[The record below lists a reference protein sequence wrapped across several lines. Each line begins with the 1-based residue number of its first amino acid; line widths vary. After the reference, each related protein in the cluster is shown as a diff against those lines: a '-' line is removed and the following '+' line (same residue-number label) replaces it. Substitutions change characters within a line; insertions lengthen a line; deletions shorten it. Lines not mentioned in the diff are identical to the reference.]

1 MTMVFITV
9 KRYAVRSIDQ
19 VRHLSLFIPCMIS
32 QVPARFFTSIHG
44 TAVASTT
51 ATITTMASLPL
62 SQAVLQVAD
71 SWLGV
76 FGQTLSVAGVT
87 EESML
92 RRKVMM
98 IHTLAKTIRMM
109 GREEKRKEG
118 ETKLQNISLFGLALA
133 MVMAVRFTKQ
143 IIVLM
148 IINMRGTFMKLKY
161 WMLSNKKEL
170 ALAILLAMN
179 AILLWAKI
187 LTDWN

>member
-1 MTMVFITV
+1 MEINTA
-9 KRYAVRSIDQ
+9 KRYAVRSLDC

-32 QVPARFFTSIHG
+32 QVPAMFFTSIHE

-51 ATITTMASLPL
+51 AIITTMANLPL

-87 EESML
+87 EESLL

-109 GREEKRKEG
+109 GREEKRKEV
-118 ETKLQNISLFGLALA
+118 ETKLQNISLFGLALT

-179 AILLWAKI
+179 AILLWAKF